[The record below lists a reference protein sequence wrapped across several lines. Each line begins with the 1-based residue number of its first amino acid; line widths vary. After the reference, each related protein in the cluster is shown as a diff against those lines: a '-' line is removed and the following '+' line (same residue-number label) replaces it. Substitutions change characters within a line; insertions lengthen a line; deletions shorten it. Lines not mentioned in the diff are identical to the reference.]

1 MTKRWRAV
9 TPKEDQLKVAYGRDP
24 DSKDVELQYCW
35 GPNEG
40 GGKRA
45 VNMMIHHWNHLKGH
59 DGKSF
64 IEELEARGYDI
75 TTLKFTIEKKK

>member
-1 MTKRWRAV
+1 MKRWRAV
-9 TPKEDQLKVAYGRDP
+9 TPKENQLKVAYGRDP

-35 GPNEG
+35 GENPG
-40 GGKRA
+40 GGRRD

-75 TTLKFTIEKKK
+75 TTLKFTIERKK